1 MTEQEFNRKQEEL
14 DRQLN
19 DPAVAMDPD
28 KIWALLA
35 ELAPSSSTSVSTEY
49 KAA

>member
-19 DPAVAMDPD
+19 DPAVAMDPE

-35 ELAPSSSTSVSTEY
+35 ELAPLLSAKAPTEY